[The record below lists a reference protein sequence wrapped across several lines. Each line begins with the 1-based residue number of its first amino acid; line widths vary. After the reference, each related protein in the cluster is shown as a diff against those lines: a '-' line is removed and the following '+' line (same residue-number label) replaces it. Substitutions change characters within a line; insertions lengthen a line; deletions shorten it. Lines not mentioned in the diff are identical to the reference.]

1 MHDLEKIFPNDIFCM
16 IGLHPCYVDDNFDLE
31 IDFVKKQ
38 IEKHDYKAIGEIG
51 IDLFHEKK
59 YFEQQVIAFEEQ
71 IKLAIDYDL
80 PIVIHSRDSFD
91 EIFEVLEKFKCKKLR
106 GIFHCFTGNIDQA
119 HRIID
124 LNFHLGIGG
133 VLTFKNGKI
142 SEFLKEIPINKIVLE
157 NLLDR
162 ESWKRSATE
171 CGVLETLEVEGQEL
185 TVKMDTGNNTTT
197 CALHAD
203 DLTVKN
209 KVVSWTTE
217 GVKYKEPLH
226 RYVELLKPA
235 EKRPVVLLEIN
246 FLNTIYEVEVSL
258 DKRNQIPFLAN
269 RDFMKR
275 ANLMIN
281 PARKF
286 MLTNRNDEHANG

>member
-1 MHDLEKIFPNDIFCM
+1 MIDTHTHLYLEQFRDDIDDVISRAKAVGVEKFYLPSINSKYNKSMHDLEKKYPDDVFCM

-59 YFEQQVIAFEEQ
+59 YLDKQVHAFEEQ

-91 EIFEVLEKFKCKKLR
+91 EIFEVLEKFKCEKLR

-119 HRIID
+119 HQIID

-142 SEFLKEIPINKIVLE
+142 SEFLNEIPINKIVLE
-157 NLLDR
+157 TDSPYLAPSPHRGSRN
-162 ESWKRSATE
+162 ESSYLKII
-171 CGVLETLEVEGQEL
+171 
-185 TVKMDTGNNTTT
+185 
-197 CALHAD
+197 AD
-203 DLTVKN
+203 KLA
-209 KVVSWTTE
+209 KV
-217 GVKYKEPLH
+217 YN
-226 RYVELLKPA
+226 
-235 EKRPVVLLEIN
+235 LEI
-246 FLNTIYEVEVSL
+246 
-258 DKRNQIPFLAN
+258 
-269 RDFMKR
+269 
-275 ANLMIN
+275 
-281 PARKF
+281 
-286 MLTNRNDEHANG
+286 DEISNITQQNSIEIFGN

>member
-1 MHDLEKIFPNDIFCM
+1 LIDTHTHLYLEQFKDDIDDVISRAKAIGVQRFYLPSINSKYNQSMHDLEKKFPNDIFCM

-91 EIFEVLEKFKCKKLR
+91 EIFKVLEKFKSEKLR

-119 HRIID
+119 YRIID
-124 LNFHLGIGG
+124 LNFHIGIGG

-142 SEFLKEIPINKIVLE
+142 SEFLNEIPINKIVLE
-157 NLLDR
+157 TDSPYLAPSPHRGSRN
-162 ESWKRSATE
+162 ESSYLKIIADK
-171 CGVLETLEVEGQEL
+171 LAEVY
-185 TVKMDTGNNTTT
+185 N
-197 CALHAD
+197 
-203 DLTVKN
+203 
-209 KVVSWTTE
+209 
-217 GVKYKEPLH
+217 
-226 RYVELLKPA
+226 
-235 EKRPVVLLEIN
+235 LEIDEICKITQQN
-246 FLNTIYEVEVSL
+246 SIEVFG
-258 DKRNQIPFLAN
+258 N
-269 RDFMKR
+269 
-275 ANLMIN
+275 
-281 PARKF
+281 
-286 MLTNRNDEHANG
+286 

>member
-1 MHDLEKIFPNDIFCM
+1 MIDTHTHLYLEQFRDDIDDVISRAKAVGVEKFYLPSINSKYNKSMHDLEKKYPDDIFCM

-59 YFEQQVIAFEEQ
+59 YLDQQVDAFEEQ

-91 EIFEVLEKFKCKKLR
+91 EIFEVLEKFKCEKLR

-142 SEFLKEIPINKIVLE
+142 SEFLNEIPINKIVLE
-157 NLLDR
+157 TDSPYLAPSPHRGSRN
-162 ESWKRSATE
+162 ESSYLKII
-171 CGVLETLEVEGQEL
+171 
-185 TVKMDTGNNTTT
+185 
-197 CALHAD
+197 AD
-203 DLTVKN
+203 KLA
-209 KVVSWTTE
+209 KV
-217 GVKYKEPLH
+217 YN
-226 RYVELLKPA
+226 
-235 EKRPVVLLEIN
+235 LEI
-246 FLNTIYEVEVSL
+246 
-258 DKRNQIPFLAN
+258 
-269 RDFMKR
+269 
-275 ANLMIN
+275 
-281 PARKF
+281 
-286 MLTNRNDEHANG
+286 DEISNITQQNSIEIFGN

>member
-1 MHDLEKIFPNDIFCM
+1 MIDTHTHLYLEQFRDDIDDVISRAKAVGVEKFYLPSINSKYNKSMHDLEKKYPDDVFCM

-59 YFEQQVIAFEEQ
+59 YLDKQVDAFEEQ

-91 EIFEVLEKFKCKKLR
+91 EIFEVLEKFKCEKLR

-119 HRIID
+119 HQIID

-142 SEFLKEIPINKIVLE
+142 SEFLNEIPINKIVLE
-157 NLLDR
+157 TDSPYLAPSPHRGSRN
-162 ESWKRSATE
+162 ESSYLKII
-171 CGVLETLEVEGQEL
+171 
-185 TVKMDTGNNTTT
+185 
-197 CALHAD
+197 AD
-203 DLTVKN
+203 KLA
-209 KVVSWTTE
+209 KV
-217 GVKYKEPLH
+217 YN
-226 RYVELLKPA
+226 
-235 EKRPVVLLEIN
+235 LEI
-246 FLNTIYEVEVSL
+246 
-258 DKRNQIPFLAN
+258 
-269 RDFMKR
+269 
-275 ANLMIN
+275 
-281 PARKF
+281 
-286 MLTNRNDEHANG
+286 DEISNITQQNSIEIFGN

>member
-1 MHDLEKIFPNDIFCM
+1 LIDTHTHLYLEQFKDDIDDVISRAKAIGVQRFYLPSINSKYNQSMHDLENKFPNDVFCM

-91 EIFEVLEKFKCKKLR
+91 EIFEVLEKFKCEKLR

-157 NLLDR
+157 TDSPYLAPSPHRGSRN
-162 ESWKRSATE
+162 ESSYLKII
-171 CGVLETLEVEGQEL
+171 
-185 TVKMDTGNNTTT
+185 
-197 CALHAD
+197 AD
-203 DLTVKN
+203 KLA
-209 KVVSWTTE
+209 KV
-217 GVKYKEPLH
+217 YN
-226 RYVELLKPA
+226 
-235 EKRPVVLLEIN
+235 LEI
-246 FLNTIYEVEVSL
+246 
-258 DKRNQIPFLAN
+258 
-269 RDFMKR
+269 
-275 ANLMIN
+275 
-281 PARKF
+281 
-286 MLTNRNDEHANG
+286 DEISNITQQNSIEIFGN

>member
-1 MHDLEKIFPNDIFCM
+1 MHDLEKKFPNDIFCM

-91 EIFEVLEKFKCKKLR
+91 EIFKVLEKFKSEKLR

-157 NLLDR
+157 TDSPYLAPSPHRGSRN
-162 ESWKRSATE
+162 ESSYLKIIADK
-171 CGVLETLEVEGQEL
+171 LAEVY
-185 TVKMDTGNNTTT
+185 N
-197 CALHAD
+197 
-203 DLTVKN
+203 
-209 KVVSWTTE
+209 
-217 GVKYKEPLH
+217 
-226 RYVELLKPA
+226 
-235 EKRPVVLLEIN
+235 LEIDEICKITQQN
-246 FLNTIYEVEVSL
+246 SIEVFG
-258 DKRNQIPFLAN
+258 N
-269 RDFMKR
+269 
-275 ANLMIN
+275 
-281 PARKF
+281 
-286 MLTNRNDEHANG
+286 

>member
-1 MHDLEKIFPNDIFCM
+1 MIDTHTHLYLEQFRDDIDDVISRAKAVGVEKFYLPSINSKYNKSMHDLEKKYPDDVFCM

-59 YFEQQVIAFEEQ
+59 YLDQQVDAFEEQ

-91 EIFEVLEKFKCKKLR
+91 EIFEVLEKFKCEKLR

-142 SEFLKEIPINKIVLE
+142 SEFLNEIPINKIVLE
-157 NLLDR
+157 TDSPYLAPSPHRGSRN
-162 ESWKRSATE
+162 ESSYLKII
-171 CGVLETLEVEGQEL
+171 
-185 TVKMDTGNNTTT
+185 
-197 CALHAD
+197 AD
-203 DLTVKN
+203 KLA
-209 KVVSWTTE
+209 KV
-217 GVKYKEPLH
+217 YN
-226 RYVELLKPA
+226 
-235 EKRPVVLLEIN
+235 LEI
-246 FLNTIYEVEVSL
+246 
-258 DKRNQIPFLAN
+258 
-269 RDFMKR
+269 
-275 ANLMIN
+275 
-281 PARKF
+281 
-286 MLTNRNDEHANG
+286 DEISNITQQNSIEIFGN

>member
-1 MHDLEKIFPNDIFCM
+1 M

-31 IDFVKKQ
+31 IDFIKKQ

-71 IKLAIDYDL
+71 IKLAIEKDL

-91 EIFEVLEKFKCKKLR
+91 EIFKVLEKFKSEKLR

-157 NLLDR
+157 TDSPYLAPSPHRGSRN
-162 ESWKRSATE
+162 ESSYLKIIADK
-171 CGVLETLEVEGQEL
+171 LAEVY
-185 TVKMDTGNNTTT
+185 N
-197 CALHAD
+197 
-203 DLTVKN
+203 
-209 KVVSWTTE
+209 
-217 GVKYKEPLH
+217 
-226 RYVELLKPA
+226 
-235 EKRPVVLLEIN
+235 LEIDEICKITQQN
-246 FLNTIYEVEVSL
+246 SIEVFG
-258 DKRNQIPFLAN
+258 N
-269 RDFMKR
+269 
-275 ANLMIN
+275 
-281 PARKF
+281 
-286 MLTNRNDEHANG
+286 

>member
-1 MHDLEKIFPNDIFCM
+1 MIDTHTHLYLEQFRDDIDDVISRAKAVGVEKFYLPSINSKYNKSMHDLEKKYPDDVFCM

-59 YFEQQVIAFEEQ
+59 YLDKQVDAFEEQ

-91 EIFEVLEKFKCKKLR
+91 EIFEVLEKFKCEKLR

-119 HRIID
+119 RRIID

-142 SEFLKEIPINKIVLE
+142 SEFLNEIPINKIVLE
-157 NLLDR
+157 TDSPYLAPSPYRGTRNESSYLKIIADKLAEIYNLKID
-162 ESWKRSATE
+162 EISKITQQNSI
-171 CGVLETLEVEGQEL
+171 EVFG
-185 TVKMDTGNNTTT
+185 D
-197 CALHAD
+197 
-203 DLTVKN
+203 
-209 KVVSWTTE
+209 
-217 GVKYKEPLH
+217 
-226 RYVELLKPA
+226 
-235 EKRPVVLLEIN
+235 
-246 FLNTIYEVEVSL
+246 
-258 DKRNQIPFLAN
+258 
-269 RDFMKR
+269 
-275 ANLMIN
+275 
-281 PARKF
+281 
-286 MLTNRNDEHANG
+286 

>member
-1 MHDLEKIFPNDIFCM
+1 MIDTHTHLYLEQFKDDIDDVISRAKAIGVQRFYLPSINSKYNQSMHDLEKKFPNDVFCM

-91 EIFEVLEKFKCKKLR
+91 EIFKVLEKFKCEKLR

-157 NLLDR
+157 TDSPYLAPSPHRGSRN
-162 ESWKRSATE
+162 ESSYLKII
-171 CGVLETLEVEGQEL
+171 
-185 TVKMDTGNNTTT
+185 
-197 CALHAD
+197 AD
-203 DLTVKN
+203 KLA
-209 KVVSWTTE
+209 KV
-217 GVKYKEPLH
+217 YN
-226 RYVELLKPA
+226 
-235 EKRPVVLLEIN
+235 LEIDEICKITQQN
-246 FLNTIYEVEVSL
+246 SIEVFG
-258 DKRNQIPFLAN
+258 N
-269 RDFMKR
+269 
-275 ANLMIN
+275 
-281 PARKF
+281 
-286 MLTNRNDEHANG
+286 

>member
-1 MHDLEKIFPNDIFCM
+1 MIDTHTHLYLEQFKDDIDDVISRAKAIGVQRFYLPSINSKYNQSMHDLEKKFPNDIFCM

-91 EIFEVLEKFKCKKLR
+91 EIFKVLEKFKSEKLR

-119 HRIID
+119 YRIID

-142 SEFLKEIPINKIVLE
+142 SEFLNEIPINKIVLE
-157 NLLDR
+157 TDSPYLAPSPHRGSRN
-162 ESWKRSATE
+162 ESSYLKIIADK
-171 CGVLETLEVEGQEL
+171 LAEVY
-185 TVKMDTGNNTTT
+185 N
-197 CALHAD
+197 
-203 DLTVKN
+203 
-209 KVVSWTTE
+209 
-217 GVKYKEPLH
+217 
-226 RYVELLKPA
+226 
-235 EKRPVVLLEIN
+235 LEIDEICKITQQN
-246 FLNTIYEVEVSL
+246 SIEVFG
-258 DKRNQIPFLAN
+258 N
-269 RDFMKR
+269 
-275 ANLMIN
+275 
-281 PARKF
+281 
-286 MLTNRNDEHANG
+286 

>member
-1 MHDLEKIFPNDIFCM
+1 MIDTHTHLYLEQFRDDIDDVISRAKAVGVEKFYLPSINSKYNKSMHDLEKKYPDDIFCM

-91 EIFEVLEKFKCKKLR
+91 EIFEVLEKFKCEKLR

-119 HRIID
+119 RRIID

-142 SEFLKEIPINKIVLE
+142 SEFLNEIPINKIVLE
-157 NLLDR
+157 TDSPYLAPSPYRGTRNESSYLKIIADKLAEIYNLKID
-162 ESWKRSATE
+162 EISKITQQNSI
-171 CGVLETLEVEGQEL
+171 EVFG
-185 TVKMDTGNNTTT
+185 D
-197 CALHAD
+197 
-203 DLTVKN
+203 
-209 KVVSWTTE
+209 
-217 GVKYKEPLH
+217 
-226 RYVELLKPA
+226 
-235 EKRPVVLLEIN
+235 
-246 FLNTIYEVEVSL
+246 
-258 DKRNQIPFLAN
+258 
-269 RDFMKR
+269 
-275 ANLMIN
+275 
-281 PARKF
+281 
-286 MLTNRNDEHANG
+286 

>member
-1 MHDLEKIFPNDIFCM
+1 MIDTHTHLYLEQFRDDIDDVISRAKAVGVEKFYLPSINSKYNKSMHDLEKKYPDDVFCM

-59 YFEQQVIAFEEQ
+59 YLDQQVDAFEEQ

-91 EIFEVLEKFKCKKLR
+91 EIFEVLEKFKCEKLR

-119 HRIID
+119 HQIID

-142 SEFLKEIPINKIVLE
+142 SEFLNEIPINKIVLE
-157 NLLDR
+157 TDSPYLAPSPHRGSRN
-162 ESWKRSATE
+162 ESSYLKIIA
-171 CGVLETLEVEGQEL
+171 
-185 TVKMDTGNNTTT
+185 
-197 CALHAD
+197 
-203 DLTVKN
+203 N
-209 KVVSWTTE
+209 KLAKV
-217 GVKYKEPLH
+217 YN
-226 RYVELLKPA
+226 
-235 EKRPVVLLEIN
+235 LEI
-246 FLNTIYEVEVSL
+246 
-258 DKRNQIPFLAN
+258 
-269 RDFMKR
+269 
-275 ANLMIN
+275 
-281 PARKF
+281 
-286 MLTNRNDEHANG
+286 DEISNITQQNSIEIFGN

>member
-1 MHDLEKIFPNDIFCM
+1 MHDLEKKFPNDIFCM

-91 EIFEVLEKFKCKKLR
+91 EIFEVLEKFKCEKLR

-157 NLLDR
+157 TDSPYLAPSPHRGSRN
-162 ESWKRSATE
+162 ESSYLKII
-171 CGVLETLEVEGQEL
+171 
-185 TVKMDTGNNTTT
+185 
-197 CALHAD
+197 AD
-203 DLTVKN
+203 KLA
-209 KVVSWTTE
+209 KV
-217 GVKYKEPLH
+217 YN
-226 RYVELLKPA
+226 
-235 EKRPVVLLEIN
+235 LEI
-246 FLNTIYEVEVSL
+246 
-258 DKRNQIPFLAN
+258 
-269 RDFMKR
+269 
-275 ANLMIN
+275 
-281 PARKF
+281 
-286 MLTNRNDEHANG
+286 DEISKITQQNSIEIFGN

>member
-1 MHDLEKIFPNDIFCM
+1 MIDTHTHLYLEQFKDDIDDVISRAKAIGVQRFYLPSINSKYNQSMHDLEKKFPNDIFCM

-91 EIFEVLEKFKCKKLR
+91 EIFKVLEKFKSEKLR

-119 HRIID
+119 YRIID

-142 SEFLKEIPINKIVLE
+142 DTFLSQIPLQHIVLE
-157 NLLDR
+157 TDAPYLAPVPFRGKRN
-162 ESWKRSATE
+162 ESSYITH
-171 CGVLETLEVEGQEL
+171 VI
-185 TVKMDTGNNTTT
+185 
-197 CALHAD
+197 
-203 DLTVKN
+203 
-209 KVVSWTTE
+209 
-217 GVKYKEPLH
+217 
-226 RYVELLKPA
+226 
-235 EKRPVVLLEIN
+235 EKLA
-246 FLNTIYEVEVSL
+246 TIYEVSFHDITKITTENSKEVFG
-258 DKRNQIPFLAN
+258 I
-269 RDFMKR
+269 
-275 ANLMIN
+275 
-281 PARKF
+281 
-286 MLTNRNDEHANG
+286 

>member
-1 MHDLEKIFPNDIFCM
+1 LIDTHTHLYLEQFRDDIDDVISRAKAVGVEKFYLPSINSKYNKSMHDLEKKYPDNVFCM

-91 EIFEVLEKFKCKKLR
+91 EIFQVLEKFKCEKLR

-119 HRIID
+119 HQIID

-142 SEFLKEIPINKIVLE
+142 SEFLNEIPINKIVLE
-157 NLLDR
+157 TDSPYLAPSPHRGSRN
-162 ESWKRSATE
+162 ESSYLKII
-171 CGVLETLEVEGQEL
+171 
-185 TVKMDTGNNTTT
+185 
-197 CALHAD
+197 AD
-203 DLTVKN
+203 KLA
-209 KVVSWTTE
+209 KV
-217 GVKYKEPLH
+217 YN
-226 RYVELLKPA
+226 
-235 EKRPVVLLEIN
+235 LEI
-246 FLNTIYEVEVSL
+246 
-258 DKRNQIPFLAN
+258 
-269 RDFMKR
+269 
-275 ANLMIN
+275 
-281 PARKF
+281 
-286 MLTNRNDEHANG
+286 DEISKITQQNSIEIFGN

>member
-1 MHDLEKIFPNDIFCM
+1 LIDTHTHLYLEQFRDDIDDVISRAKAVGVEKFYLPSINSKYNKSMHDLEKKYPDDIFCM

-59 YFEQQVIAFEEQ
+59 YLDKQVHAFEEQ

-91 EIFEVLEKFKCKKLR
+91 EIFEVLEKFKCEKLR

-142 SEFLKEIPINKIVLE
+142 SEFLNEIPINKIVLE
-157 NLLDR
+157 TDSPYLAPSPHRGSRN
-162 ESWKRSATE
+162 ESSYLKII
-171 CGVLETLEVEGQEL
+171 
-185 TVKMDTGNNTTT
+185 
-197 CALHAD
+197 AD
-203 DLTVKN
+203 KLA
-209 KVVSWTTE
+209 KV
-217 GVKYKEPLH
+217 YN
-226 RYVELLKPA
+226 
-235 EKRPVVLLEIN
+235 LEI
-246 FLNTIYEVEVSL
+246 
-258 DKRNQIPFLAN
+258 
-269 RDFMKR
+269 
-275 ANLMIN
+275 
-281 PARKF
+281 
-286 MLTNRNDEHANG
+286 DEISNITQQNSIEIFGN